1 MLQSSQCSGG
11 AFGKRRPEK
20 GQVHEE
26 LTMPQRQPTIPYSS
40 GRSGAASLCDPARF
54 CSRFILFAQVS
65 SSQIDFLDSIRV
77 TSKFWRLPCN

>member
-1 MLQSSQCSGG
+1 MLQSTHYSGG

-26 LTMPQRQPTIPYSS
+26 LTMPQRQPTIPYPS

-54 CSRFILFAQVS
+54 
-65 SSQIDFLDSIRV
+65 DS
-77 TSKFWRLPCN
+77 RLPRLHKSFLRRLVPSIPPA